1 MLYHS
6 LVIHIQTY
14 LQYDCECELLVCR
27 ELRTAWNSQLHHMGR
42 TSSGEWRPVEKGGCL
57 GITMYVKQ
65 AILELKYTGRKYN
78 RPEISTRLQTI
89 IRDLKQTGRQRDD
102 DGYSHNDIPDFVQNK

>member
-42 TSSGEWRPVEKGGCL
+42 TSSGEWRPGEKGGCL

-65 AILELKYTGRKYN
+65 ATKFLK
-78 RPEISTRLQTI
+78 SLLQQY
-89 IRDLKQTGRQRDD
+89 L
-102 DGYSHNDIPDFVQNK
+102 N